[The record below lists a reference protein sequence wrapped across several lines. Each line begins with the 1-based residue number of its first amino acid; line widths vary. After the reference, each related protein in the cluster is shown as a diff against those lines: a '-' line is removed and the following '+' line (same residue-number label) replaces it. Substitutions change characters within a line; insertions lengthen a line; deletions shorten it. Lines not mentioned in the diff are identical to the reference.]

1 MYLET
6 FFRTWP
12 KRNNTALLPTSSDF
26 LFEYSAELQNIQ
38 AVELVFK
45 ARNRCSR
52 GGTALTLWLMPWVPN
67 TRPLTPVLS
76 MSIQP
81 KSKQRCSQ
89 MVARE
94 PRPFLPPVPSILDTE
109 KFGGDHTHVTC
120 LPLPY
125 SGNVQHVTSSDIR
138 NSFWLSPGHLGDA
151 SQDFSAIQWP
161 GPQVTA
167 EGPFAC
173 LIGKLRSY
181 KL

>member
-12 KRNNTALLPTSSDF
+12 KRNNTALLPTSSDS

-67 TRPLTPVLS
+67 TRPLAPVLS
-76 MSIQP
+76 TSIQP

-89 MVARE
+89 VAARE
-94 PRPFLPPVPSILDTE
+94 PRPFPPSWIRRNLEVTIYTLRAFPFPTQEMCNMWPPLISGTASGFPLDTQE
-109 KFGGDHTHVTC
+109 MVLRTS
-120 LPLPY
+120 LQS
-125 SGNVQHVTSSDIR
+125 SG
-138 NSFWLSPGHLGDA
+138 
-151 SQDFSAIQWP
+151 QD
-161 GPQVTA
+161 
-167 EGPFAC
+167 
-173 LIGKLRSY
+173 LRS
-181 KL
+181 LLRAHLHAW

>member
-1 MYLET
+1 M
-6 FFRTWP
+6 
-12 KRNNTALLPTSSDF
+12 
-26 LFEYSAELQNIQ
+26 
-38 AVELVFK
+38 ELVFK

-125 SGNVQHVTSSDIR
+125 SGNVQHVTSADIR